1 MATINDNVIRAIET
15 CGMSRYALAKVS
27 GVSEGEL
34 SRVVAGQRSMT
45 LRTLDRLA
53 PYIGVSITIKRP
65 SKGKKGR

>member
-1 MATINDNVIRAIET
+1 MARINDQVIRAIKT
-15 CGMSRYALAKVS
+15 CGMTRYALAQKS

-53 PYIGVSITIKRP
+53 PYIGVKIAVKRP
-65 SKGKKGR
+65 QRGRKGK